1 MVKEIQIYVEGG
13 GDKKDTKARIREG
26 FSGSLKDIVQIARS
40 KRIKWQIIIC
50 GSRNSAFSDFQNA
63 LEDHRDAFN
72 LLLVDSEAPV
82 KKTPWEHLKSRDNW
96 ESPGV
101 DDNHCHLMVQAMEA
115 WFIADIDPLKIFYG
129 QGFKENSIPKS
140 TNVETIHKDL
150 LAPSLKAAT
159 SDTKSKGEYQKSKH
173 ASQLLKLLNV
183 AKVRKESPNC
193 DRLFT
198 TLTQI
203 MEDSSDNTGAE

>member
-1 MVKEIQIYVEGG
+1 MVKEIRIYVEVG

-26 FSGSLKDIVQIARS
+26 FSGFLKEIVQIARS

-63 LEDHRDAFN
+63 LSEHRDAFN

-82 KKTPWEHLKSRDNW
+82 KTTPWKHLKSRDNW
-96 ESPGV
+96 NSPGV
-101 DDNHCHLMVQAMEA
+101 DDTHCHLMVQAMSA
-115 WFIADIDPLKIFYG
+115 WFIADIDTLKNFDG

-150 LAPSLKAAT
+150 LDPSLKAAT
-159 SDTKSKGEYQKSKH
+159 SDTKSKGEYQKIKH

-183 AKVRKESPNC
+183 AKVRKASPNC
-193 DRLFT
+193 ESFACGRHIAYSQPLPR
-198 TLTQI
+198 
-203 MEDSSDNTGAE
+203 